1 MFFDY
6 VGHDFKDLMIL
17 FLVAFTFVLSAVLL
31 NVNNR
36 VGWWTTQCSST
47 CKPQDPDQD
56 MRDYDRLGWADWMAG
71 VFIAITSLFVVYA
84 IYTNFVKPTLKNL

>member
-6 VGHDFKDLMIL
+6 VGHDLKDLMIL

-36 VGWWTTQCSST
+36 VGWWTTQCSSN
-47 CKPQDPDQD
+47 CDPKDGD
-56 MRDYDRLGWADWMAG
+56 VRDYDRLGWADWMAG

-84 IYTNFVKPTLKNL
+84 IYTNFVKPSLKNF